1 MNQSFLSIIVILA
14 SCGRFSL
21 SSFAA
26 ARPPNPP
33 PKIMTFVGLT
43 LEHHS
48 YLSCVVGLI
57 VISFTFMCGGDST
70 AKIIEFAISSA
81 CKA

>member
-1 MNQSFLSIIVILA
+1 MNQSFLSIIVIRA

-33 PKIMTFVGLT
+33 PKIMMFVGLMP
-43 LEHHS
+43 EHHS
-48 YLSCVVGLI
+48 YLS
-57 VISFTFMCGGDST
+57 
-70 AKIIEFAISSA
+70 
-81 CKA
+81 